1 MIKVS
6 RTRDY
11 NLMKLTSSKY
21 PITLQGRDVFN
32 GHTSWH
38 REKPVG
44 GNKGQTINQ
53 CKPCDLL
60 GQEEHVFICVCG
72 RIKM

>member
-1 MIKVS
+1 MS

-11 NLMKLTSSKY
+11 HLMKLTSSKY

-32 GHTSWH
+32 GQTLWH
-38 REKPVG
+38 REKPVW
-44 GNKGQTINQ
+44 GNKGQIIYQ

-60 GQEEHVFICVCG
+60 GQEEYIFICVCG
-72 RIKM
+72 RIKNVV

>member
-1 MIKVS
+1 
-6 RTRDY
+6 
-11 NLMKLTSSKY
+11 MKLTSSKY

-32 GHTSWH
+32 GQTLWH

-44 GNKGQTINQ
+44 GNKGQIIYQ

-60 GQEEHVFICVCG
+60 GQEEYIFICVCG
-72 RIKM
+72 HIKNVV